1 MLILFFI
8 YTIQTVVHRGQR
20 MHKETYN
27 SKGCNSMKRGFGR
40 FGCLKAVDRM
50 LKYWVQMLHLIHF
63 QKYVNGIAG
72 NRR

>member
-1 MLILFFI
+1 
-8 YTIQTVVHRGQR
+8 